1 MLVDVAAKVLADNI
15 AALMCLAV
23 QADPEFPVRRRCH
36 RTHAGAVVQRL
47 LPRVL
52 LAVGDVLGLIN
63 SAMNVIARIFHR
75 ITPGRSAPRAPDRT
89 KPHPRLAYKG

>member
-1 MLVDVAAKVLADNI
+1 MAVAATVLADKI

-23 QADPEFPVRRRCH
+23 QADLKLPVRRRCH

-52 LAVGDVLGLIN
+52 LAVGDVLGMIN
-63 SAMNVIARIFHR
+63 SAINVIARTLHR
-75 ITPGRSAPRAPDRT
+75 ITPERSAPRAPDRT
-89 KPHPRLAYKG
+89 NPHTRLAYKG